1 MCLKKNPMD
10 DLNKTLGYSVR
21 ISACI
26 FVNINAR
33 GEKKESEK
41 RNHYT
46 VQAKLKPGSDI
57 VFQLLFLAG
66 L

>member
-1 MCLKKNPMD
+1 MCLKKNPMG

-33 GEKKESEK
+33 KKKESEE

-46 VQAKLKPGSDI
+46 VQAKFKPSSDF
-57 VFQLLFLAG
+57 VFQLLFLAA